1 MINKKELLNFLE
13 KLRTESLIKQSNL
26 SHNDNLGFS
35 PSACRDCPDF
45 EYGKRETI
53 DKVIERFNLK

>member
-1 MINKKELLNFLE
+1 MINKEELLNFLE
-13 KLRTESLIKQSNL
+13 KLRVESLITQQKL
-26 SHNDNLGFS
+26 PTNDNLGFS

-53 DKVIERFNLK
+53 DKIIERFNLK